1 MCHAPNGRSDPDRL
15 KMILSNLLFNA
26 VKYSDLKKNE
36 RWVRV
41 EASQPNGSWKLSI
54 HDNGIG
60 VREEHQNRIFDMFYR
75 AHTGYEGSG
84 LGLYIVKEAVT
95 KLDGQIALTSAEGE
109 GTQVE
114 ILFPG
119 T

>member
-1 MCHAPNGRSDPDRL
+1 
-15 KMILSNLLFNA
+15 MILSNLLFNA

-60 VREEHQNRIFDMFYR
+60 VREEHQNRIFDMFCR

-95 KLDGQIALTSAEGE
+95 KLDGQIALTSAEG
-109 GTQVE
+109 TQVE